1 MSEKKKVSIMGTLLY
16 PLEIGSSAVIQEEK
30 AVRITSNVQHFITS
44 PSGVVQIETMNTWYV
59 LHPVCGEKKICV

>member
-1 MSEKKKVSIMGTLLY
+1 MSEKKNVSIMGTLLY

-30 AVRITSNVQHFITS
+30 AVRITSNVQHFIIS

-59 LHPVCGEKKICV
+59 LHPACEEKKICV